1 MTLTSHRFLLAVFQL
16 RYVLSE
22 KEPRKV
28 VMALKTLPKSPEDA
42 YVEIFKRI
50 DPKAEDWV
58 YKIVS
63 WLFHAKRSLF
73 MDELRHAL
81 AVEPFDVKLEEDYL
95 PEPDNVIES
104 CQSLV
109 IHDKETGIVRF
120 AHYTVQE
127 FIQCNCTQH
136 LLPIVEVAK
145 TCLTYLGFDAFNEGP
160 CRYVEN
166 FALRQSEYKFF
177 RYAAEYWGVH
187 CRGDTENNLDVQ
199 QLILKFLVSDNK
211 RNSMI
216 QMENNVTPNCM
227 HFGKHVFVKGQTF
240 LHIIAGNGLARI
252 CTLVFDGGSNACE
265 TYLLTVAI
273 TVN

>member
-50 DPKAEDWV
+50 DPKAKDWV
-58 YKIVS
+58 YKILS

-81 AVEPFDVKLEEDYL
+81 AVEPFDVQLEEDYL
-95 PEPDNVIES
+95 PEPDNIIES

-120 AHYTVQE
+120 AHFTVQE
-127 FIQCNCTQH
+127 FIQSNCTQH

-145 TCLTYLGFDAFNEGP
+145 TCLTYLAFDAFNEGP
-160 CRYVEN
+160 CRYAEDLV
-166 FALRQSEYKFF
+166 LRQSEYKLF
-177 RYAAEYWGVH
+177 RYAAQYWGVH
-187 CRGDTENNLDVQ
+187 CRGDTENDFDVQ
-199 QLILKFLVSDNK
+199 QLILKFLVCDNK
-211 RNSMI
+211 RNSML
-216 QMENNVTPNCM
+216 QMENITLNLAYFRRPL
-227 HFGKHVFVKGQTF
+227 FVEGQTF
-240 LHIIAGNGLARI
+240 LHIIAANGLARI